1 LNTNYTPT
9 ISILHENCNPQE
21 DNNTKLPYNAYLTWY
36 KVDDV
41 IRYDIAMAE
50 KQVDIFDN
58 YYDRYQKNFIGMK
71 QSDGMVPPN
80 RWNVAPVP
88 PKKRK
93 KRKRTEGPNE

>member
-1 LNTNYTPT
+1 MNTNYTPT

-58 YYDRYQKNFIGMK
+58 YYDRYQKELY
-71 QSDGMVPPN
+71 
-80 RWNVAPVP
+80 R
-88 PKKRK
+88 
-93 KRKRTEGPNE
+93 NETV